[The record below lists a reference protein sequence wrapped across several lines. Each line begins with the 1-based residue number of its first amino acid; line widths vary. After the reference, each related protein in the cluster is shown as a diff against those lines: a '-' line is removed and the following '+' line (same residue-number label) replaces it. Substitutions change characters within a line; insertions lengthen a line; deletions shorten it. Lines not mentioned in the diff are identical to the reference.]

1 MSELT
6 TIEQQS
12 LQDLSAQLG
21 AGGQGSSN
29 IIMPELKINYDEDDD
44 NGNELKLGDIFVK
57 EDKNDKNFFY
67 AKTVSFRPISQMH
80 QYSIYNTNEQKI
92 TCKSRLIAD
101 FFEEARDTQ
110 GTLRCGKPTSKEM
123 RDIPEED
130 RKKYSDIK
138 NQRQLRG
145 LVSFTGKN
153 ALGEEKT
160 YENYPVLI
168 RLNGQNNYQVDK
180 TTDKIFAPF
189 EQQYLKKVPRGSS
202 MWNFNVNITTEK
214 RKNALKKS
222 YFTYEYAPDF
232 KNQLPMEKDLYD
244 TIMMIKEI
252 IDGENNYV
260 DGRYYKA
267 LKGETYDAEA
277 AATLDE
283 LHESLD
289 ADYEE
294 VA

>member
-6 TIEQQS
+6 TIEQNN
-12 LQDLSAQLG
+12 LQDLTSHLG
-21 AGGQGSSN
+21 AGGRGSGN
-29 IIMPELKINYDEDDD
+29 IIMPELKINYDDDED
-44 NGNELKLGDIFVK
+44 LTLGTIFVK
-57 EDKNDKNFFY
+57 EGKNDTDFFY
-67 AKTVSFRPISQMH
+67 TKTVTFRPISQMH
-80 QYSIYNTNEQKI
+80 QYSIYSSTENKV
-92 TCKSRLIAD
+92 TCKSRLITD

-123 RDIPEED
+123 REIPED
-130 RKKYSDIK
+130 QRKKFSDIK

-153 ALGEEKT
+153 RNGEEKT
-160 YENYPVLI
+160 YENYPVII

-180 TTDKIFAPF
+180 ATDKVFAPF
-189 EQQYLKKVPRGSS
+189 EEQYLKKVPRNSS

-222 YFTYEYAPDF
+222 YFTYEYVPDF
-232 KNQLPMEKDLYD
+232 KNELPMEKDLYD

-260 DGRYYKA
+260 DGQYYKA
-267 LKGETYDAEA
+267 LKGESYDAEA
-277 AATLDE
+277 VSALNE

-289 ADYEE
+289 ADFEE

>member
-6 TIEQQS
+6 TIEQNN
-12 LQDLSAQLG
+12 LQDLTSQLG
-21 AGGQGSSN
+21 AGGQGSVN
-29 IIMPELKINYDEDDD
+29 IIMPELKINYDDDE
-44 NGNELKLGDIFVK
+44 GLTLGSIFVK
-57 EDKNDKNFFY
+57 EDKNDTNFFY
-67 AKTVSFRPISQMH
+67 TKTVTFRPISQMH
-80 QYSIYNTNEQKI
+80 QYSIYSATENKV
-92 TCKSRLIAD
+92 TCKSRLISD
-101 FFEEARDTQ
+101 FFEEAKDTK
-110 GTLRCGKPTSKEM
+110 GTLRCGKPTSREM
-123 RDIPEED
+123 REMPED
-130 RKKYSDIK
+130 QRKKFSDIK

-153 ALGEEKT
+153 VQGEEKT

-180 TTDKIFAPF
+180 AADKIFAPF

-222 YFTYEYAPDF
+222 YFTYEYEPDF

-260 DGRYYKA
+260 DSQYYKA
-267 LKGETYDAEA
+267 LKGEIYDADA
-277 AATLDE
+277 VATLND

-289 ADYEE
+289 ADYED

>member
-6 TIEQQS
+6 TIEQNN
-12 LQDLSAQLG
+12 LQDLTAQLG
-21 AGGQGSSN
+21 AGGRGSGN
-29 IIMPELKINYDEDDD
+29 IIMPELKINYDDDED
-44 NGNELKLGDIFVK
+44 LTLGAIFVK
-57 EDKNDKNFFY
+57 EGKNDTDFFY
-67 AKTVSFRPISQMH
+67 TKTVTFRPISQMH
-80 QYSIYNTNEQKI
+80 QYSIYSSTENKV
-92 TCKSRLIAD
+92 TCKSRLITD

-123 RDIPEED
+123 REIPED
-130 RKKYSDIK
+130 QRKKFSDIK

-153 ALGEEKT
+153 RNGEEKT
-160 YENYPVLI
+160 YENYPVII

-180 TTDKIFAPF
+180 ALDKVFAPF
-189 EQQYLKKVPRGSS
+189 EEQYLKKVPRGSS

-222 YFTYEYAPDF
+222 YFTYEYEPDF

-260 DGRYYKA
+260 DGQYYKA
-267 LKGETYDAEA
+267 LKGESYDAEA
-277 AATLDE
+277 VSALNE

-289 ADYEE
+289 ADFEE